1 MRLPPWRKLFVQS
14 RHLRLQ
20 GWVLLAIIVA
30 LGGAMRLYGISTMP
44 AGLFG
49 DEAAEGRDALR
60 IIAGERPMY
69 LEANFGREP
78 LHAYLVALSVSAFGR
93 TPAAVRLPSA
103 LAGCATIVGLFG
115 LTRRLFGT
123 RAGLIAAFLCAF
135 SVWAVMLGRLAT
147 RPALLPCV
155 LAFALWAGIS
165 GWQRRDAMRWVAA
178 GLLFGLALYTYTPIR
193 VIIFIVPVWL
203 LVVGIHGSMR
213 RMWPGVIY
221 GAIGFVVCAL
231 PLIVYG
237 ASHPEVLF
245 GRAGG
250 LLVLNMDGGL
260 WSAARV
266 LALQTWKVAAMFG
279 VPGFGD
285 TNLRHNLPGRPAL
298 DWWIAVA
305 AIWSF
310 IGLASRRRHFAVIG
324 LCLLGLSVLPTIL
337 SEEAPHFARG
347 SGAMLVVLPLAA
359 LGIEQLQHWRI
370 KSWVALKITAAAG
383 ALGFAAASAFS
394 ALWLPAYLLQ
404 SQTGFAFDEQCTRA
418 AIDAN
423 NFLATG
429 WRGAGWFADRRQ
441 PLAGRTVILARDV
454 CPEYS
459 SSGSDTVRFLVPVE
473 FAQGGAL
480 RRYELEKLPPLA
492 TLPEQILFLAIPG
505 DETRL
510 APWLGARYALQVEDG
525 PWTPPDLLGNSWLVY
540 RRVLATANAGS

>member
-1 MRLPPWRKLFVQS
+1 M
-14 RHLRLQ
+14 
-20 GWVLLAIIVA
+20 
-30 LGGAMRLYGISTMP
+30 YGIRTMP

-60 IIAGERPMY
+60 IISGERPVY

-103 LAGCATIVGLFG
+103 LAACATIVGLFG

-165 GWQRRDAMRWVAA
+165 GWQRRDARRWVAA

-245 GRAGG
+245 AAQARAQPPT
-250 LLVLNMDGGL
+250 VRHPC
-260 WSAARV
+260 SAPAHR
-266 LALQTWKVAAMFG
+266 LRAQTKPQSGWLRKQSTEVRR
-279 VPGFGD
+279 PQ
-285 TNLRHNLPGRPAL
+285 NQLRHKSLPATCAACCHEFQLPRATRARSISSPGSACRCKAPAQ
-298 DWWIAVA
+298 IAGPQPP
-305 AIWSF
+305 S
-310 IGLASRRRHFAVIG
+310 
-324 LCLLGLSVLPTIL
+324 
-337 SEEAPHFARG
+337 
-347 SGAMLVVLPLAA
+347 A
-359 LGIEQLQHWRI
+359 LHPG
-370 KSWVALKITAAAG
+370 
-383 ALGFAAASAFS
+383 AASH
-394 ALWLPAYLLQ
+394 
-404 SQTGFAFDEQCTRA
+404 
-418 AIDAN
+418 
-423 NFLATG
+423 
-429 WRGAGWFADRRQ
+429 
-441 PLAGRTVILARDV
+441 
-454 CPEYS
+454 
-459 SSGSDTVRFLVPVE
+459 
-473 FAQGGAL
+473 
-480 RRYELEKLPPLA
+480 
-492 TLPEQILFLAIPG
+492 
-505 DETRL
+505 
-510 APWLGARYALQVEDG
+510 
-525 PWTPPDLLGNSWLVY
+525 
-540 RRVLATANAGS
+540 